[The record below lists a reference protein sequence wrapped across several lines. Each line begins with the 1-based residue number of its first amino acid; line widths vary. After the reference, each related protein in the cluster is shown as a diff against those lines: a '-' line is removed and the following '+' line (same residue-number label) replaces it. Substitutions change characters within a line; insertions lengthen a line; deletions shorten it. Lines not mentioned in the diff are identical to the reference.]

1 MSSIKRLTTTL
12 VLAGAIAAPAA
23 SALPASDP
31 IGVSPDSSPT
41 VVQAPA
47 PASTGFDWG
56 DAGIGAGGALV
67 IAVLAAGGVA
77 TLRHRGVGELSRPG

>member
-12 VLAGAIAAPAA
+12 VLAGAVAAPAA

-31 IGVSPDSSPT
+31 IGVTPDSQT
-41 VVQAPA
+41 IVQVPA
-47 PASTGFDWG
+47 PASAGFDWG

-67 IAVLAAGGVA
+67 IAMLAAGGVS
-77 TLRHRGVGELSRPG
+77 TLRHRGRMSPAS

>member
-12 VLAGAIAAPAA
+12 MLAGAVVAPAA
-23 SALPASDP
+23 SAAPASGPINVNPDP
-31 IGVSPDSSPT
+31 VT

-47 PASTGFDWG
+47 SASTGFDWG

-67 IAVLAAGGVA
+67 IAMLAAGGVA
-77 TLRHRGVGELSRPG
+77 TLRHRGLGALSRPS

>member
-12 VLAGAIAAPAA
+12 VLAGAVAAPAA

-31 IGVSPDSSPT
+31 IGVTPDSQT
-41 VVQAPA
+41 VTQAPA

-67 IAVLAAGGVA
+67 IAMLAAGGVA
-77 TLRHRGVGELSRPG
+77 TLRHRGRMSPVS

>member
-12 VLAGAIAAPAA
+12 VLAGAVAAPAA
-23 SALPASDP
+23 SAVPASDP
-31 IGVSPDSSPT
+31 IGVTPDSQT

-47 PASTGFDWG
+47 PAGTGFDWG

-67 IAVLAAGGVA
+67 VAMLAAGGVA
-77 TLRHRGVGELSRPG
+77 TLRHRGGMSPAS

>member
-1 MSSIKRLTTTL
+1 MSSIKRLTTSL
-12 VLAGAIAAPAA
+12 VVAGAVAAPAA

-31 IGVSPDSSPT
+31 INVSPDSPT

-47 PASTGFDWG
+47 SASTGFDWG
-56 DAGIGAGGALV
+56 DAGIGAGGALL
-67 IAVLAAGGVA
+67 IALLAAGGVA